1 VKLNPG
7 LYAAQLVP
15 YTAEGTVMAD
25 SLKAMV
31 DRNITVNRLD
41 GLYIGGSTGETF
53 LSDTSEKKRVL
64 EIGANATAGRVSLIA
79 QIGSINFKEA
89 LELARFASSLGYDA
103 VSAVTPYYYK
113 FSFAETRDYYVRLA
127 EAAGLPMIVYSIPAL
142 TGTSFD
148 IDQSRKLFEHPL
160 IAGFKYTSGDL
171 FTMERLISAF
181 PDRIVFS
188 GYDELLMLGR
198 SLGAFGAIGST
209 YNVFAPVARK
219 IWDAMGD
226 GDVKKARESQASLN
240 TAIQD
245 IIALGL
251 YPTLKAI
258 VGMGGIDTGLVLPPM
273 SNLDAAGKE
282 KALELGRKFKAAGI
296 VNI

>member
-1 VKLNPG
+1 MKLNPG

-15 YTAEGTVMAD
+15 YTSEGTVMAD
-25 SLKAMV
+25 SFKAMV
-31 DRNITVNRLD
+31 ERNIRVNKLD

-53 LSDTSEKKRVL
+53 LSDTSEKKKVL
-64 EIGANATAGRVSLIA
+64 EIAAKTTAGRVSLIA

-89 LELARFASSLGYDA
+89 LELAKLASSLGYDA

-219 IWDAMGD
+219 IWDSMGA
-226 GDVKKARESQASLN
+226 GDVKKAREAQASLN
-240 TAIQD
+240 AAIQD

-258 VGMGGIDTGLVLPPM
+258 VGMGGVDTGLVLPPM
-273 SNLDAAGKE
+273 TNLDAAGKE
-282 KALELGRKFKAAGI
+282 KALELGRRFASAGI

>member
-1 VKLNPG
+1 MKLNPG

-15 YTAEGTVMAD
+15 YTAEGTVMAK
-25 SLKAMV
+25 SFEAMV
-31 DRNITVNRLD
+31 ERNITVNRLD

-53 LSDTSEKKRVL
+53 LSDTSEKKKVL
-64 EIGANATAGRVSLIA
+64 EIAARTTAGRVSLIA

-89 LELARFASSLGYDA
+89 LELAKLASSLGYDA

-127 EAAGLPMIVYSIPAL
+127 EAAKLPMIVYSIPAL

-219 IWDAMGD
+219 IWDAMGA
-226 GDVKKARESQASLN
+226 GDVKNAREAQASLN
-240 TAIQD
+240 AAIQD

-258 VGMGGIDTGLVLPPM
+258 VGMGGVDTGLVLPPM
-273 SNLDAAGKE
+273 TNLDAAGKE
-282 KALELGRKFKAAGI
+282 KALELGRKFAAAGI